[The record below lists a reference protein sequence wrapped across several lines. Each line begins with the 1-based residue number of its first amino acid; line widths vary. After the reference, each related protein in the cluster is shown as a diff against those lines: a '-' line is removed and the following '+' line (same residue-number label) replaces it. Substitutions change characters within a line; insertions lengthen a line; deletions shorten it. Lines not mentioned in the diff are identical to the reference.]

1 MERQI
6 QDNDALDG
14 DHFAEKLQDVLGALI
29 DNTHGFIGE
38 SATEQADG
46 ALANHANTNNTFAK
60 GIIDRRLFI
69 GAQKLLDTA
78 AHVGQSEEEQ
88 NIRRELSLAM
98 TGEPVLDT
106 PDITSTI
113 TYSQEATPDYSKC
126 PDGWLQR
133 GSVCY
138 ADDAHA
144 KSGTCGARMDLGSMS
159 TEQKLAFERFCNVQ
173 FPRAAVGSCDV
184 DFEEACPSQWREVD
198 ENLCQAPDNYYG
210 TCNPLLN
217 TQGMTAEDK
226 QRFGI
231 QCGAS
236 WPCSVPPPRNYEP
249 ACPIGWHLQ
258 VGSVCKAPSNYNGQ
272 CAESFNADG
281 LSIGEKQHLEDVC
294 NVSWPSSHRA
304 CKRNYN
310 APCPFGWRGGTTEP
324 GAASC
329 TAPTTYTKCGRVQDF
344 EHMSPWEK
352 QEWEI
357 ACDAPFPCIDR
368 SE

>member
-1 MERQI
+1 
-6 QDNDALDG
+6 
-14 DHFAEKLQDVLGALI
+14 
-29 DNTHGFIGE
+29 
-38 SATEQADG
+38 
-46 ALANHANTNNTFAK
+46 
-60 GIIDRRLFI
+60 
-69 GAQKLLDTA
+69 LLDTA

-126 PDGWLQR
+126 PDGWLQQ
-133 GSVCY
+133 GSVCT

-173 FPRAAVGSCDV
+173 FPRAAPGSCDM
-184 DFEEACPSQWREVD
+184 DFEEACPSEWREVG
-198 ENLCQAPDNYYG
+198 ENLCQAPDNYHG
-210 TCNPLLN
+210 TCDPLLN

-236 WPCSVPPPRNYEP
+236 WPCSV
-249 ACPIGWHLQ
+249 Q
-258 VGSVCKAPSNYNGQ
+258 
-272 CAESFNADG
+272 
-281 LSIGEKQHLEDVC
+281 
-294 NVSWPSSHRA
+294 SSHGA
-304 CKRNYN
+304 CKQNYN
-310 APCPFGWRGGTTEP
+310 APCPFGWKGGTSEP

-352 QEWEI
+352 QEWAI
-357 ACDAPFPCIDR
+357 ACAAPFPCIDR